1 MNTDGNLLKSFTYY
15 SDKVQDTLREVID
28 GCSSNLNDILLYHM
42 GWQDENG
49 NPCQRESSKFIRSL
63 LCILSCQ
70 AVGGN
75 VLQILPAA
83 AALELI
89 HNFSLIHDDIQDSG
103 YERHHQ
109 PTIWRLWGK
118 PQAINAGDAMFTLVY
133 LALLKLRNNQV
144 PAGKIVDCTEML
156 SRVCS
161 QLCEGQYLDIEY
173 EARLDISI
181 NDYLKMA
188 EKKTAVLFA
197 ASTSLGVFLVNE
209 DKQLIN
215 NFRLFGKE
223 LGMAYQIHDDILG
236 IWGMEDNTGK
246 STNDILQRKKTLPV
260 VYALKHCK
268 SEDKTKLKEFYLRE
282 SAIDSD
288 IYRIIDI
295 LDNVCA
301 RDYAW
306 HLAEQYY
313 SKALEQLRA
322 TGLDTTEQTSLR
334 KIASFLLKRDY

>member
-1 MNTDGNLLKSFTYY
+1 MNTDNDLLKSFAYY
-15 SDKVQDTLREVID
+15 RDKVLDTLREVID
-28 GCSSNLNDILLYHM
+28 GHPSNLNNMLLYHI

-49 NPCQRESSKFIRSL
+49 NPCQKVSSKFIRSL
-63 LCILSCQ
+63 LCVLSCQ

-133 LALLKLRNNQV
+133 LALLKLKNNQV
-144 PAGKIVDCTEML
+144 PAKNIVDCVDML
-156 SRVCS
+156 SKVCL

-173 EARLDISI
+173 ETHLDVSI

-188 EKKTAVLFA
+188 EKKTAALFE
-197 ASTSLGVFLVNE
+197 ASTSMGVFLVNE
-209 DKQLIN
+209 DDRLIN
-215 NFRLFGKE
+215 NFRLFGRE

-236 IWGMEDNTGK
+236 IWGIEDSTGK
-246 STNDILQRKKTLPV
+246 SANDILQKKKTLPV
-260 VYALKHCK
+260 VYTLQHIKG
-268 SEDKTKLKEFYLRE
+268 EDKMKLEEFYLKE
-282 SAIDSD
+282 SIADSD
-288 IYRIIDI
+288 VAWVVQV
-295 LDNVCA
+295 LDNLNA
-301 RDYAW
+301 RDFAW
-306 HLAEQYY
+306 NLAEQHYRN
-313 SKALEQLRA
+313 ALDQLEA
-322 TGLDTTEQTSLR
+322 TGLDTSRQSSLR
-334 KIASFLLKRDY
+334 KIASFLLQRDY